1 VSLLRKAVAITRRR
15 GGGLLAV
22 ALFVPLAQGIVYL
35 ALDPSPERRTAA
47 LIGAV
52 WVCLLF
58 AALWLVEELLQE
70 EWATG
75 AVQQYVLAGAEH
87 RFFWDAFLL
96 ATVGICGLGA
106 LAWGAGAVLFS
117 VDLYGQL
124 GPLVVSTVIFAA
136 GIAGLSVLVRQI
148 THAAGTGS
156 LLAPLLLFPLTA
168 PLLLA
173 SVQAS
178 RAVLVTAESP
188 DRWMLLGTFF
198 GIMYTLLGSLSIPHL
213 LKE

>member
-1 VSLLRKAVAITRRR
+1 MSVVRKAAAIAWRR
-15 GGGLLAV
+15 GAGLLAV

-35 ALDPSPERRTAA
+35 ALDPSPDRRAAA

-70 EWATG
+70 EWASG
-75 AVQQYVLAGAEH
+75 AVQQYVLAGAEQ

-96 ATVGICGLGA
+96 AAAGICGLGL
-106 LAWGAGAVLFS
+106 LAWGTGAVLFS
-117 VDLYGQL
+117 VDLRGQMA
-124 GPLVVSTVIFAA
+124 PLVVATVIFAV

-148 THAAGTGS
+148 AHAAGTGS

>member
-1 VSLLRKAVAITRRR
+1 MSLPSKAKAIARRR

-22 ALFVPLAQGIVYL
+22 ALFVPLAEGVIFL
-35 ALDPSPERRTAA
+35 ALDPAPDRRAAA

-87 RFFWDAFLL
+87 RFFWDSFTLAAF
-96 ATVGICGLGA
+96 GIGVLGA
-106 LAWGAGAVLFS
+106 LAWAAGALLFG
-117 VDLYGQL
+117 VDLAGNIT
-124 GPLVVSTVIFAA
+124 PLMLTTLIFAA

-178 RAVLVTAESP
+178 RALLVTAESP

-198 GIMYTLLGSLSIPHL
+198 GIMYTLLGSWSIPYL